1 MDLGLTKTI
10 FHALLESDLPPEE
23 KRHSRLWQEGQVV
36 LAAGSETTA
45 HTLTIIHFF
54 VLYDPEIRKKLTA
67 ELERA
72 LPNKFDIPELSVVEQ
87 LPYLVSAALDFK
99 CGQTDFAS

>member
-1 MDLGLTKTI
+1 M
-10 FHALLESDLPPEE
+10 
-23 KRHSRLWQEGQVV
+23 V

-67 ELERA
+67 ELEDA
-72 LPNKFDIPELSVVEQ
+72 MPNKFAMPELSVVEQ
-87 LPYLVSAALDFK
+87 LPYLVRPWLKLSRK
-99 CGQTDFAS
+99 CANASSSERCYQ